1 VTIYVSVRGLPHQP
15 EAPPIGV
22 IRREVP
28 GALAQWMANGTL
40 VDGDFIL
47 SHMDT
52 RVTGGADPVTGKFA
66 RAVVVAGLDPG
77 AFIRVEEQSQNKEP
91 DKVTDWKFMFAG
103 QVRARL
109 VPNADTAALAKA
121 MMPLGWNFTGGQD
134 KDGWV
139 TIVLKDHD
147 VKSVPQAVAQLKAW
161 PQWVAEATPDYLP
174 APGTGR

>member
-1 VTIYVSVRGLPHQP
+1 
-15 EAPPIGV
+15 
-22 IRREVP
+22 
-28 GALAQWMANGTL
+28 
-40 VDGDFIL
+40 
-47 SHMDT
+47 

-121 MMPLGWNFTGGQD
+121 IMPLGWNFTGVQD

-161 PQWVAEATPDYLP
+161 PQWVADATPDYLP
-174 APGTGR
+174 APSLTAK